1 MEVGDSHGALVSKSE
16 ENDFEKKGSSDP
28 VVYQLVRVEGDGTL
42 VPATEDDVLQF
53 EHFLHDE
60 KVDLPSIEDVGHV
73 EEFFSSDCILMKK
86 SDLEDGSSKLKTT
99 ELQAQ
104 KLGADLEENRLQSLD
119 DSLCPLSLCTVV
131 HGQQPDKFLIEQG
144 DNNIAQQDN
153 ASTETTKSTVLN
165 DSCNAEKDKADV
177 CSRPVDDTSTETE
190 PSVSGVNSSVPDFS
204 ILRGEVCLDDL
215 TLRELQEA
223 FRATFGRQTTVKDKI
238 WLKRRI
244 TMGLTNSCDVPS
256 SGCVVKDYKIF
267 GKDAKQEM
275 PNTDEIPKI
284 GFQATSLVRDQVI
297 YPGNEGDSPSS
308 SYYHSEDQQGSSKR
322 FKRVPIRNDE
332 PQGNLLTDQST
343 NKRTRKPTK
352 RYIEELSDIET
363 HDSTGKLSSPAKKTT
378 HEVLLKPRVAPFHEV
393 ECPGTIYPTRK
404 DTLGGFSVHVPYVS
418 RTRRGRPRKDFIS
431 FVQIFEIIE
440 PHASN
445 LFNWSWGFR
454 PIGQV
459 DCQNRKDREPFVVH
473 NEVQTAVG
481 MTLAKEREEGN
492 HVRKASKVPLT
503 VNSDRG
509 HIEAVD
515 RKEGVQDQQA
525 NVCNAASKPKTKQGL
540 TRKHHR
546 AWTLCEVMK
555 LVDGVALYGAG
566 KWSEIR
572 KLSFSSYSYRTSVD
586 LKDKWRNLIRATQ
599 TQLPAQKD
607 GVCPRKINPSIVPIP
622 PSILLRVKEL
632 NELQSQGGGFTAP
645 VKFSGQNNNVVQ
657 GKGSGFL

>member
-99 ELQAQ
+99 ELHAQ

-119 DSLCPLSLCTVV
+119 NSLSPLSLCTVV

-165 DSCNAEKDKADV
+165 DSCNAEKDKADA

-275 PNTDEIPKI
+275 QYTGEIPMI

-297 YPGNEGDSPSS
+297 YPGNGGDSPSS

-322 FKRVPIRNDE
+322 FKRVPIHNDE

-363 HDSTGKLSSPAKKTT
+363 HDSTGKLSSPAKKTA

-431 FVQIFEIIE
+431 FV
-440 PHASN
+440 
-445 LFNWSWGFR
+445 
-454 PIGQV
+454 
-459 DCQNRKDREPFVVH
+459 DREPFSVH

-515 RKEGVQDQQA
+515 RKGVQDQQA

-607 GVCPRKINPSIVPIP
+607 V
-622 PSILLRVKEL
+622 ILLFNAHGQHFFLLILIFYPAFSLRLDIPLYVVSNNCLVLFAILSRVSVHGRLTLLSYLYHHPFCCE
-632 NELQSQGGGFTAP
+632 
-645 VKFSGQNNNVVQ
+645 
-657 GKGSGFL
+657 

>member
-1 MEVGDSHGALVSKSE
+1 MEVGDSDGALVSRSE

-60 KVDLPSIEDVGHV
+60 KVDLPSIEDVGHA
-73 EEFFSSDCILMKK
+73 EEFFSSDCVLMEK
-86 SDLEDGSSKLKTT
+86 SDLEDGSSKLKTI
-99 ELQAQ
+99 ELQTQ

-119 DSLCPLSLCTVV
+119 DSLSPLSLCTVV
-131 HGQQPDKFLIEQG
+131 HGQQPDKVLIEQG
-144 DNNIAQQDN
+144 GNNIAQQDN

-165 DSCNAEKDKADV
+165 DFCNAEKDKADA
-177 CSRPVDDTSTETE
+177 CSRRVDDTSTE
-190 PSVSGVNSSVPDFS
+190 PSVSGVNSSMPDFS

-215 TLRELQEA
+215 TIRELQEA

-256 SGCVVKDYKIF
+256 SGCVVKDYKIV
-267 GKDAKQEM
+267 GKDAKQEIPSTGEM
-275 PNTDEIPKI
+275 PKI
-284 GFQATSLVRDQVI
+284 RFQATSLVRDQVI

-322 FKRVPIRNDE
+322 FKRLKRVPIHDDE
-332 PQGNLLTDQST
+332 PQGKPTKRVLIHDPST
-343 NKRTRKPTK
+343 NKRTRKRTK

-363 HDSTGKLSSPAKKTT
+363 HDSTGKLSSPAKRTA

-393 ECPGTIYPTRK
+393 EFPGTIYPTRK

-431 FVQIFEIIE
+431 FV
-440 PHASN
+440 
-445 LFNWSWGFR
+445 G
-454 PIGQV
+454 
-459 DCQNRKDREPFVVH
+459 KEPFVVH

-481 MTLAKEREEGN
+481 MVLAKEREEGN
-492 HVRKASKVPLT
+492 HMRKASKVPLT
-503 VNSDRG
+503 VNSEGG

-515 RKEGVQDQQA
+515 RKGVHDQQA
-525 NVCNAASKPKTKQGL
+525 NAYNAASKPKTKQGL

-555 LVDGVALYGAG
+555 LVDGVARYGAG

-607 GVCPRKINPSIVPIP
+607 GVCPRKINPSIIPIP

-632 NELQSQGGGFTAP
+632 NELQSHGGGFTAP
-645 VKFSGQNNNVVQ
+645 VKFSGQNKNNNIVQ